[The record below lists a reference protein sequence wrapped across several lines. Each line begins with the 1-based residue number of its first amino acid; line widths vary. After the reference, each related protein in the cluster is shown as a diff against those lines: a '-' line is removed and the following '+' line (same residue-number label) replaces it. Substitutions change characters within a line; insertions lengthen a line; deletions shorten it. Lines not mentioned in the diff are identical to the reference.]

1 MRKDLET
8 YWTNTQQPWG
18 KLFYQIIW
26 AQLPEFT
33 NSNVL
38 DFGSGFGF
46 SASHFAHENRVTAI
60 EPNAEMV
67 TMKKNETT
75 YQQLI
80 GGEEIL
86 ENLPSHSFDLV
97 LCHNVLEY
105 ADERK
110 FILEQLCRV
119 TKSGGL
125 LSIVKHNKTGRI
137 MQKTVFENNISQA
150 IDLLD
155 GGGLNVA
162 NFGRVNYYSTDEV
175 QNWMNNCK
183 MTLEKFLGCR
193 TFFALQQNNE
203 DKFAS
208 DWQQKMFAIEM
219 KVASL
224 DVFRRIAFFNHL
236 IFRKQ

>member
-1 MRKDLET
+1 M
-8 YWTNTQQPWG
+8 
-18 KLFYQIIW
+18 
-26 AQLPEFT
+26 
-33 NSNVL
+33 
-38 DFGSGFGF
+38 
-46 SASHFAHENRVTAI
+46 
-60 EPNAEMV
+60 
-67 TMKKNETT
+67 
-75 YQQLI
+75 
-80 GGEEIL
+80 
-86 ENLPSHSFDLV
+86 
-97 LCHNVLEY
+97 
-105 ADERK
+105 
-110 FILEQLCRV
+110 
-119 TKSGGL
+119 
-125 LSIVKHNKTGRI
+125 
-137 MQKTVFENNISQA
+137 FENNISQA

-219 KVASL
+219 KAASL